1 MKNDFARKCYTIYRK
16 QNDIDNKRNFEEIN
30 AYQAIFILYD
40 KSKFLFSNVDIYI
53 LKEK

>member
-1 MKNDFARKCYTIYRK
+1 MKNDFARKCYTI
-16 QNDIDNKRNFEEIN
+16 KRNFEEIN